1 MIHKSYDHQNSKY
14 KHMKKTLLLLSAL
27 LFLSIATANA
37 LDKKPTEHINQESPG
52 DSIRLAELDRYWAK
66 VSQTVKEGDFEGYS
80 ALYHKDAVVI
90 FATGKN
96 KISNSIEVALA
107 NWKQGFI
114 DTKAGKKQ
122 DNVEFRFSQRIGSE
136 TTAHESGI
144 FYFTS
149 FESGKEEIKELVHFE
164 MLLVRGKD
172 GWYSLMEYQKS
183 KASQEEWDALK

>member
-1 MIHKSYDHQNSKY
+1 
-14 KHMKKTLLLLSAL
+14 MKNPVLLLSAL

-37 LDKKPTEHINQESPG
+37 EDKKPSAHINQELAG

-66 VSQTVKEGDFEGYS
+66 VSQTVKGGDFEGYS

-114 DTKAGKKQ
+114 DTKAGKKR

-136 TTAHESGI
+136 TTAHETGI

-183 KASQEEWDALK
+183 KASQEEWEALK

>member
-1 MIHKSYDHQNSKY
+1 
-14 KHMKKTLLLLSAL
+14 MKKTLLLLSAL
-27 LFLSIATANA
+27 LSLSIATANA
-37 LDKKPTEHINQESPG
+37 KDKKPTVHINQELLG

-80 ALYHKDAVVI
+80 VLYHKDAVVI

-114 DTKAGKKQ
+114 DNKAGKKR

-136 TTAHESGI
+136 TTAHDTGI

-183 KASQEEWDALK
+183 KASQEEWEALK

>member
-1 MIHKSYDHQNSKY
+1 MQKP
-14 KHMKKTLLLLSAL
+14 LLLLSTL
-27 LFLSIATANA
+27 LFLSVATANA
-37 LDKKPTEHINQESPG
+37 VDKKPTEHIKQELSG
-52 DSIRLAELDRYWAK
+52 DSIRLAELDRYYAK
-66 VSQTVKEGDFEGYS
+66 VSQTVNEGDFEGYT

-96 KISNSIEVALA
+96 KTSNNIEVALA

-114 DTKAGKKQ
+114 DTKAGRKR
-122 DNVEFRFSQRIGSE
+122 DNVEFRFSQRISSE
-136 TTAHESGI
+136 TTAHDTGI

-149 FESGKEEIKELVHFE
+149 FENGKEAIKELVHFE

-183 KASQEEWDALK
+183 KASQEEWESLK

>member
-1 MIHKSYDHQNSKY
+1 
-14 KHMKKTLLLLSAL
+14 MKKTLLLLSAL
-27 LFLSIATANA
+27 LSLSIATANA
-37 LDKKPTEHINQESPG
+37 KDKKPTVHINQELLG

-114 DTKAGKKQ
+114 DNKAGKKR

-136 TTAHESGI
+136 TTAHDTGI

-183 KASQEEWDALK
+183 KASQEEWEALK